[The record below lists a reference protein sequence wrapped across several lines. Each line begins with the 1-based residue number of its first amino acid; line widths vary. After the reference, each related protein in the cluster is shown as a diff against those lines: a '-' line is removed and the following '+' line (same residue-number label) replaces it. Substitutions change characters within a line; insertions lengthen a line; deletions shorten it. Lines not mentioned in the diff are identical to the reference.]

1 VAYTSQNFIDD
12 YNKWQYKDQ
21 MSQYDYNMALA
32 NPEIGQQIMSLKDQ
46 WNAPGA
52 TSAQRGIL
60 NSQAEALRT
69 QYGSAGTGQYNYTG
83 GGDGSGYNPIIPAS
97 TATTPSTPFQSQYQD
112 EIGGLLS
119 KIGDY
124 GAFSFDTPAP
134 TYTNRY
140 DPTIQSLLGDI
151 VNRPEFSYNKDTDPN
166 WGAYA
171 KQYRREGE
179 LASRDAMAAASARSG
194 GLQSSSA
201 ATAGQQASN
210 YYASKL
216 SDMLPQLYQQA
227 YDRYSNEY
235 QMKRQAL
242 GDVYQQE
249 QADYGKYVDDLGQY
263 NTDRNFAYQDYN
275 NQYNMLNNALGQY
288 QGQDS
293 TDYSRFFDQ
302 RSYDTEAAQ
311 YKDKL
316 IQQSFDNAIQTRTLN
331 ENAAQQALNNQRYD
345 TEYADQMAQQAFEN
359 SLAQQR
365 LSSGGGLGGKKTDDT
380 TVYDQLMSG
389 NFEPLYQQAVNSSD
403 PYTWLSFAVAS
414 ALPDSISAATRTK
427 MVEDLLGG
435 FGKWQQ
441 KQRTGS
447 PNITRAS
454 ENTASGVLTVEYA
467 NGSKGYISSW
477 PGSAYSKIMDYTES
491 GNVLSAA
498 DMKAIIDGS
507 PESQSSKDALSKYLQ
522 ELGY

>member
-1 VAYTSQNFIDD
+1 MAYTSQNFIDD

-21 MSQYDYNMALA
+21 MSQHDYNMALA

-46 WNAPGA
+46 WNAQGA
-52 TSAQRGIL
+52 TSAQRALL

-69 QYGSAGTGQYNYTG
+69 QYGNAGTGQYNYTG

-97 TATTPSTPFQSQYQD
+97 TATTPSAPFQSQYQD

-124 GAFSFDTPAP
+124 GAFNFDTPAP

-140 DPTIQSLLGDI
+140 DPTIQSLLGEI
-151 VNRPEFSYNKDTDPN
+151 VNRPKFSYNKDTDPN

-171 KQYRREGE
+171 KQHRREGE
-179 LASRDAMAAASARSG
+179 LASRDAMAAAAARSG

-201 ATAGQQASN
+201 DTAGQQAAN

-227 YDRYSNEY
+227 YDRYTNEY

-249 QADYGKYVDDLGQY
+249 QADYGKYIDDLGQY
-263 NTDRNFAYQDYN
+263 NTDRNFAYQDYT
-275 NQYNMLNNALGQY
+275 NQYDMLNTALGNY

-311 YKDKL
+311 YQDKL
-316 IQQSFDNAIQTRTLN
+316 IQQSFDNAMQARAAN
-331 ENAAQQALNNQRYD
+331 EGSAQLALDNQRYD
-345 TEYADQMAQQAFEN
+345 TEYADKMAQQAYEN

-365 LSSGGGLGGKKTDDT
+365 LSSGGSGGSGGSSYNK
-380 TVYDQLMSG
+380 TVYNQLMSG
-389 NFEPLYQQAVNSSD
+389 DFEPLYEQARGSADPLTYLSLVAASS
-403 PYTWLSFAVAS
+403 
-414 ALPDSISAATRTK
+414 LPDSIPAATRTAI
-427 MVEDLLGG
+427 VESLLGG
-435 FGKWQQ
+435 YDKWQ
-441 KQRTGS
+441 KSRTVSPLMPPGGS
-447 PNITRAS
+447 MLGMTHNDLVQAY
-454 ENTASGVLTVEYA
+454 GVA
-467 NGSKGYISSW
+467 YIN
-477 PGSAYSKIMDYTES
+477 AYTEAS
-491 GNVLSAA
+491 KAKSAGAGRNAIMEIIARYPLSEA
-498 DMKAIIDGS
+498 
-507 PESQSSKDALSKYLQ
+507 EDAGILAGLGFKYD
-522 ELGY
+522 

>member
-1 VAYTSQNFIDD
+1 MAYTSQNFIDD

-21 MSQYDYNMALA
+21 MSSYDYNMALA

-69 QYGSAGTGQYNYTG
+69 QYGSSGTGQYNYTG

-124 GAFSFDTPAP
+124 GAFSFGTPAP
-134 TYTNRY
+134 TYTNRH

-151 VNRPEFSYNKDTDPN
+151 VNRPEFSYDKDTDPN

-316 IQQSFDNAIQTRTLN
+316 IQQSFDNAMQTRAAN
-331 ENAAQQALNNQRYD
+331 EGAAQQALNNQRYD

-359 SLAQQR
+359 SLAQMR
-365 LSSGGGLGGKKTDDT
+365 ASSGGGSGGGSSNK
-380 TVYDQLMSG
+380 TVYNQLMSG
-389 NFEPLYQQAVNSSD
+389 DFESLYEQARGSADPLTYLSLAAASS
-403 PYTWLSFAVAS
+403 
-414 ALPDSISAATRTK
+414 LPDSIPAATRTAI
-427 MVEDLLGG
+427 VESLLGG
-435 FGKWQQ
+435 YDKWQ
-441 KQRTGS
+441 KSRVVSPLMPPGGS
-447 PNITRAS
+447 MLGMTHND
-454 ENTASGVLTVEYA
+454 LVEAYGGA
-467 NGSKGYISSW
+467 YIS
-477 PGSAYSKIMDYTES
+477 AYEAALKAKNGGAGRNAIMEIIAQFP
-491 GNVLSAA
+491 LSEA
-498 DMKAIIDGS
+498 
-507 PESQSSKDALSKYLQ
+507 EDAGILAGLGFKYD
-522 ELGY
+522 